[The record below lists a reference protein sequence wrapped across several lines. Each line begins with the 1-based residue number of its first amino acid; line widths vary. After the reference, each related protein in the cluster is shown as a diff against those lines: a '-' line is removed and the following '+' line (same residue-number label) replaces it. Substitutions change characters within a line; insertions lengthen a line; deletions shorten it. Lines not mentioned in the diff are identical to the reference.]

1 MIEAQSGGSVVA
13 DGDLRPTVERHT
25 QDIAEL
31 RQDVGDIKRSQ
42 NALRDEV
49 IGMRAEGKQWRAS
62 SDQQAETL
70 RTSIASL
77 TREIA
82 VRNGVDQERN
92 RQSQERTQALKRLS
106 IWVGIMTG
114 ILGLIGTTLFSSQT
128 FDTAFWGHFRAH
140 PKIEAQINA
149 TPNH

>member
-1 MIEAQSGGSVVA
+1 MTETQSGECVSA
-13 DGDLRPTVERHT
+13 DGDLRPTVDRHT

-49 IGMRAEGKQWRAS
+49 IGMRAEGKQ
-62 SDQQAETL
+62 AETL
-70 RTSIASL
+70 RASISSL

-128 FDTAFWGHFRAH
+128 FDTAF
-140 PKIEAQINA
+140 
-149 TPNH
+149 